1 MPGSAEYEV
10 LIRHTVDLQLA
21 VKANL
26 ISLGAQLVAVQVIT
40 PDQYQE
46 IRNPHLSVNER
57 AADLIGYVQS
67 KVRQSPQHYH
77 AFIDALRKDESEYR
91 DVLAKLEGSLLNRLS
106 PQLPITTPSSRECGN
121 RLPIPAV
128 PAQGMSVIILV
139 LEMDIVILA
148 CTL

>member
-21 VKANL
+21 VKTNL
-26 ISLGAQLVAVQVIT
+26 ISLGAQLVAAQIIT

-46 IRNPHLSVNER
+46 IRNPHRSVNER
-57 AADLIGYVQS
+57 AADLIEYVQS

-91 DVLAKLEGSLLNRLS
+91 DVLVKLEGSFNGLTNRGQQPVS
-106 PQLPITTPSSRECGN
+106 MITQHTRGSVLPM
-121 RLPIPAV
+121 PA
-128 PAQGMSVIILV
+128 AQGIRP
-139 LEMDIVILA
+139 
-148 CTL
+148 

>member
-21 VKANL
+21 VKTNL
-26 ISLGAQLVAVQVIT
+26 TSLGAQLVAAQIIT

-46 IRNPHLSVNER
+46 IRNPHRSSVNER

-77 AFIDALRKDESEYR
+77 AFIDALRKDESKYR
-91 DVLAKLEGSLLNRLS
+91 DVLVRLEGSFSGLTNRGQQPVS
-106 PQLPITTPSSRECGN
+106 MITQHTRGSMLPM
-121 RLPIPAV
+121 PA
-128 PAQGMSVIILV
+128 AQGMSVV
-139 LEMDIVILA
+139 GPDK
-148 CTL
+148 